1 MSLRAR
7 LLAVTAVLVVV
18 GLVVADVATYAA
30 LRSFLTDRVD
40 GSLAASAD
48 ILKHSHSFR
57 PGGLDP
63 GTAQQLAS
71 LAPGVFVWVRTEDGD
86 VIGPGVVRRADE
98 KVTYPKLPNRLP
110 SGDSDGV
117 GTFTVGATKGGTEF
131 RTRVEQ
137 LSYGGVL
144 VVAQPL
150 DEVAATLHRLFLIEL
165 LVSIAVVAAIIGLG
179 LWLVRVGLHPLRR
192 IEETAG
198 AIAAGDLSRRIE
210 DANPRT
216 EVGRLGAALNTML
229 GQIEEAFAERTAS
242 EQRLRRFV
250 ADASHELRTPLS
262 AVQAY
267 AELFDRGAR
276 DRPEDLERAMA
287 GIERESLRMGVL
299 VDDLLLLARLDQG
312 RPLQREPIDV
322 AELAAE
328 AVDAARALEP
338 GRPIDLVAP
347 DEVVVVGD
355 PARLR
360 QVLDNL
366 LANVRAHTPSGAGVT
381 VRVAPR
387 HGRAAIEIA
396 DEGPG
401 LTEEQAA
408 RVFERFYRADPSRSR
423 DGGGSGLGL
432 AIVSA
437 IAAAHGGSATVG
449 SRPGRGAT
457 FTIDLPLASTPAP
470 EAVRESPTPA
480 GAA

>member
-7 LLAVTAVLVVV
+7 LLAVTAVLAVV
-18 GLVVADVATYAA
+18 GLVVANVATYAA

-40 GSLAASAD
+40 RSLAVSAD

-57 PGGLDP
+57 PGLDP

-71 LAPGVFVWVRTEDGD
+71 LAPGVFILVRTEDGD
-86 VIGPGVVRRADE
+86 VIGPAVLRRAGE
-98 KVTYPKLPNRLP
+98 KVTYPKLPDRLP

-117 GTFTVGATKGGTEF
+117 ATFTVGATKGGTEF

-137 LSYGGVL
+137 LRYGGLL

-165 LVSIAVVAAIIGLG
+165 LVSIAVVAAIVGLG
-179 LWLVRVGLHPLRR
+179 LWLVRVGLRPLRR

-216 EVGRLGAALNTML
+216 EVGRLGATLNTML

-242 EQRLRRFV
+242 EQRLRRFI

-262 AVQAY
+262 AVLAY

-276 DRPEDLERAMA
+276 DRPDDLERAMA

-312 RPLQREPIDV
+312 RPLQREPVDV

-338 GRPIDLVAP
+338 ARPLELVAP
-347 DEVVVVGD
+347 DELVVVGD
-355 PARLR
+355 QARLR

-366 LANVRAHTPSGAGVT
+366 LANVRAHTPPGAGVT
-381 VRVAPR
+381 VRVAQR
-387 HGRAAIEIA
+387 DGRAVIEIA

-437 IAAAHGGSATVG
+437 IAAAHGGSATVD
-449 SRPGRGAT
+449 SRVGRGT
-457 FTIDLPLASTPAP
+457 TVRIDLPLASSPASDP
-470 EAVRESPTPA
+470 IQETPTPA

>member
-1 MSLRAR
+1 
-7 LLAVTAVLVVV
+7 
-18 GLVVADVATYAA
+18 
-30 LRSFLTDRVD
+30 
-40 GSLAASAD
+40 
-48 ILKHSHSFR
+48 
-57 PGGLDP
+57 
-63 GTAQQLAS
+63 
-71 LAPGVFVWVRTEDGD
+71 
-86 VIGPGVVRRADE
+86 
-98 KVTYPKLPNRLP
+98 
-110 SGDSDGV
+110 
-117 GTFTVGATKGGTEF
+117 
-131 RTRVEQ
+131 VEQ
-137 LSYGGVL
+137 LRYGGLL

-165 LVSIAVVAAIIGLG
+165 LVSIAVVAAIVGLG
-179 LWLVRVGLHPLRR
+179 LWLVRVGLRPLRR

-216 EVGRLGAALNTML
+216 EVGRLGATLNTML

-242 EQRLRRFV
+242 EQRLRRFI

-262 AVQAY
+262 AVLAY

-276 DRPEDLERAMA
+276 DRPDDLERAMA

-312 RPLQREPIDV
+312 RPLQREPVDV

-338 GRPIDLVAP
+338 ARPLELVAP
-347 DEVVVVGD
+347 DELVVVGD
-355 PARLR
+355 QARLR

-366 LANVRAHTPSGAGVT
+366 LANVRAHTPPGAGVT
-381 VRVAPR
+381 VRVAQR
-387 HGRAAIEIA
+387 DGRAVIEIA

-437 IAAAHGGSATVG
+437 IAAAHGGSATVD
-449 SRPGRGAT
+449 SRVGRGTT
-457 FTIDLPLASTPAP
+457 FRIDLPLASSPASEP
-470 EAVRESPTPA
+470 IQETPTPA